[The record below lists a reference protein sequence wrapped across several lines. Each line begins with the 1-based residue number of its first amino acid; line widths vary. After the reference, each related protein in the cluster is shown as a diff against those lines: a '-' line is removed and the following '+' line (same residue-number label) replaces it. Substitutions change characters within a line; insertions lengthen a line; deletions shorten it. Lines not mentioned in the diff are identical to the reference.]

1 MTCQPAIQVCLLLL
15 VAGNTKPHLKTH
27 PLDPIHGLDFPV
39 AFLAAHLL
47 PDMSLV
53 VKKHMLREVI
63 DLSPWRGGTG
73 IEILVLLSDLR
84 VTGNNMFMT
93 IQTFLHRWNP
103 RMDGPARIWMAE
115 QTLDLL
121 YPCMDP
127 VAEGDGLFRPDIR
140 CRRYVK
146 QKQEQENKEET
157 AS

>member
-15 VAGNTKPHLKTH
+15 VAGNAKPHPETYS
-27 PLDPIHGLDFPV
+27 LDPIHGLDFSV
-39 AFLAAHLL
+39 AFPAVHLL

-73 IEILVLLSDLR
+73 VEILVLLFYLR

-93 IQTFLHRWNP
+93 IQTFFHRWNP
-103 RMDGPARIWMAE
+103 RMDRPARIGMAE

-127 VAEGDGLFRPDIR
+127 VAEGDGLFRPDIG

-146 QKQEQENKEET
+146 
-157 AS
+157 